1 MEGSGSLQLNY
12 GSGSRRS
19 KNIRIRMR
27 IRILNTENRVAPDV
41 WTRAPIEEEP
51 DQPTEN
57 VQTSNNQVHLH
68 VVAIVK
74 PKNTSLLKTYGMAFS

>member
-1 MEGSGSLQLNY
+1 MEGSGSGSLQLNY
-12 GSGSRRS
+12 GSGCGSRRS
-19 KNIRIRMR
+19 KNIRIR
-27 IRILNTENRVAPDV
+27 ILNTENRTAPDV

-68 VVAIVK
+68 VVAVVK
-74 PKNTSLLKTYGMAFS
+74 PKNIYKKSVAST

>member
-1 MEGSGSLQLNY
+1 MMDPDVDPGGPKTL
-12 GSGSRRS
+12 
-19 KNIRIRMR
+19 KNRM
-27 IRILNTENRVAPDV
+27 APDV

-68 VVAIVK
+68 VVAVVK
-74 PKNTSLLKTYGMAFS
+74 PKNTS